1 LEARKQGAESQ
12 TCQPMLETEFQ
23 RLHEVFK
30 SYDQAQNASIWKY
43 GMPALINLQFPFLIA
58 RMINNM
64 TQVVVE
70 HIRVHDNFPNALKT
84 RLNWSKNVQDECNA
98 PWQVVLGSMN
108 AAFCVFVSLGLLLEV
123 NLKSNPS
130 AFASPYVFS
139 FSDDVTVPAGG
150 RKAKDIAQTIFGKRV
165 FKCEEFQSAGLS
177 GSHSIRKF
185 ASTHV
190 RQCGISKDDKD
201 IRGRWKGRGR
211 VSDVYNNVEI
221 PYWDCKVAEKLC
233 IGGPCFYLIDTSFCN
248 STILTTF
255 ILTKALPNIRR

>member
-1 LEARKQGAESQ
+1 MEARKQGAESQ

-43 GMPALINLQFPFLIA
+43 GMPALINLQFHFLIA
-58 RMINNM
+58 RMINNV

-98 PWQVVLGSMN
+98 PWQVFLGSMN
-108 AAFCVFVSLGLLLEV
+108 AAFCVFVSLGFLLEV

-150 RKAKDIAQTIFGKRV
+150 RKAKDIAQTILEKEYLNVRSFNRQVYQEATQFGSLPQHMSANA
-165 FKCEEFQSAGLS
+165 EFL
-177 GSHSIRKF
+177 KTTKTF
-185 ASTHV
+185 E
-190 RQCGISKDDKD
+190 DDGKE
-201 IRGRWKGRGR
+201 G
-211 VSDVYNNVEI
+211 
-221 PYWDCKVAEKLC
+221 VAFLM
-233 IGGPCFYLIDTSFCN
+233 F
-248 STILTTF
+248 TTM
-255 ILTKALPNIRR
+255 